1 MSQQQPSDAYLRNAA
16 KPQGA
21 MGEEVLTRMNEHHRD
36 LADWA
41 FQHVHV
47 PTYSRLL
54 DIGCGGG
61 ANLQRLLAQCPD
73 GVVEGV
79 DYSPTSVA
87 LSTKNNRTS
96 VNAGRCIVTQGDVG
110 DLPYPD
116 NRFDFACA
124 CETVYFWPDLQGAF
138 DEVQRVLRPGAQF
151 LIICEMGDPDDPR
164 FADADF
170 ITVYTGED
178 LRDALQDAGFQSAVL
193 RTQGDWFCIV
203 ATV

>member
-1 MSQQQPSDAYLRNAA
+1 
-16 KPQGA
+16 
-21 MGEEVLTRMNEHHRD
+21 
-36 LADWA
+36 
-41 FQHVHV
+41 
-47 PTYSRLL
+47 
-54 DIGCGGG
+54 
-61 ANLQRLLAQCPD
+61 
-73 GVVEGV
+73 
-79 DYSPTSVA
+79 
-87 LSTKNNRTS
+87 
-96 VNAGRCIVTQGDVG
+96 VTQGDVG
-110 DLPYPD
+110 NLPYPD

-124 CETVYFWPDLQGAF
+124 CETVYFWPNLQGAF

-164 FADADF
+164 FADTDF